1 MYFLFTD
8 YPIEIY
14 QRSCQKM
21 LWLRGVD
28 DNAELNNR
36 RLKVLKT
43 FLGRW
48 KKSYWYKKDTAVS
61 NITAEV
67 ECSIN
72 DTAESVLLITL
83 KTRPEISSKP

>member
-14 QRSCQKM
+14 QRSSKKM

-28 DNAELNNR
+28 DNAELKNR

-43 FLGRW
+43 FLGR
-48 KKSYWYKKDTAVS
+48 
-61 NITAEV
+61 
-67 ECSIN
+67 
-72 DTAESVLLITL
+72 
-83 KTRPEISSKP
+83 